1 MSFNAEGRLERIEKK
16 IDDLSEAF
24 ISLARAE
31 EKLATIERDRL
42 ELNAKMNSFE
52 VKFSKLEDKL
62 NDVNDKIYALTKTV
76 NGNSLVSGGIKNL
89 MWLSL
94 AAVIGAFTN
103 NYFF

>member
-1 MSFNAEGRLERIEKK
+1 MSSNPEARLERIEKK

-42 ELNAKMNSFE
+42 ELNARMGTFE
-52 VKFSKLEDKL
+52 AKFSKLEDKL
-62 NDVNDKIYALTKTV
+62 NDVNDKIHALTKSV
-76 NGNSLVSGGIKNL
+76 NSNSLISGGIKNL
-89 MWLSL
+89 VWLSI

-103 NYFF
+103 NYFL